1 MGIGRTALSI
11 VLAGSLAGCGGGGNN
26 SGGGGGPI
34 GGTPTPTPPPSS
46 SCSLSARQDFVRAVL
61 NEWYLFPDLLD
72 TSVNQANFN
81 DVQSYIDA
89 LVAPARAQS
98 KDRFF
103 TYITSIAEEEAF
115 AETGSSAGFGIRLGY
130 DTGANRVFV
139 IEAFEEGPGLSQGL
153 DRGVELL
160 SVGPTASSLQT
171 IAALMASGGPQAVI
185 NALGPSDPGLQRVF
199 RIRELGGAERQITVT
214 KAEYELDPVSDR
226 YGAKIIDDGGKKVG
240 YLNLRTFFVES
251 ADPELR
257 EAFETFRQQG
267 VTELIVDFRYNGGG
281 FINIADLMG
290 DLMGRAYEL
299 DPVSDRYGA
308 KIIDDGGK
316 KVGYLNLR
324 TFFVESADPELR
336 EAFETFRQ
344 QGVTELIV
352 DFRYNGGGFINIA
365 DLMGDLMG
373 RAYVGQVF
381 SQITYRPSKSD
392 FNETLPFNSQAQA
405 IAPTKIAFIATGG
418 TASASELVTN
428 AFIPYLDTNMALVGT
443 NTFGKPVGQ
452 GAFDN
457 AECDDRLRAVVLKTD
472 NADGQGDY
480 FNGLAGVVPVT
491 CRASDDIF
499 TQLGDPNEASV
510 AQALA
515 FLRGGPSVCTPISS
529 SSATAAVRDRTA
541 MPISS
546 RRELLQPSNP
556 TPAQRE
562 VPGLF

>member
-26 SGGGGGPI
+26 SGGSGPI
-34 GGTPTPTPPPSS
+34 GSNPTPTPTPPSS
-46 SCSLSARQDFVRAVL
+46 ACSLSARQDFVRAVL

-72 TSVNQANFN
+72 TSVNKASFN
-81 DVQSYIDA
+81 DLQSYIDA
-89 LVAPARAQS
+89 LVKPARDQN
-98 KDRFF
+98 KDRYF

-115 AETGSSAGFGIRLGY
+115 AETGSSAGFGVRLGY

-139 IEAFEEGPGLSQGL
+139 IEAFEEGPGLAQGL

-160 SVGPTASSLQT
+160 AIGNTASSLQT
-171 IAALMASGGPQAVI
+171 VASLMASGGDQAVV
-185 NALGPSDPGLQRVF
+185 NALGPPNPGVQRVL

-267 VTELIVDFRYNGGG
+267 VTEVIVDFRYNGGG
-281 FINIADLMG
+281 FI
-290 DLMGRAYEL
+290 E
-299 DPVSDRYGA
+299 
-308 KIIDDGGK
+308 
-316 KVGYLNLR
+316 
-324 TFFVESADPELR
+324 
-336 EAFETFRQ
+336 
-344 QGVTELIV
+344 
-352 DFRYNGGGFINIA
+352 IA

-381 SQITYRPSKSD
+381 SEIMYRPSKSAE
-392 FNETLPFNSQAQA
+392 FNETLRFDAQAQA

-428 AFIPYLDTNMALVGT
+428 AFIPYLGTDMALVGT

-457 AECDDRLRAVVLKTD
+457 KDCDDRLRAVVLKTD
-472 NADGQGDY
+472 NAAGQGDY

-515 FLRGGPSVCTPISS
+515 FLRGGPSVCSPISTAS
-529 SSATAAVRDRTA
+529 ASATASVRDRTV

-546 RRELLQPSNP
+546 RRELLQPMAP